1 MRVKL
6 IKNIRPAGLPQ
17 VLMLAGSTVETTFET
32 ATKWITQG
40 YAVPDRP
47 KAETATI
54 QPKEKA
60 IKRKK

>member
-1 MRVKL
+1 
-6 IKNIRPAGLPQ
+6 
-17 VLMLAGSTVETTFET
+17 MLVGSTVETTFET

-47 KAETATI
+47 EIETATI

>member
-1 MRVKL
+1 
-6 IKNIRPAGLPQ
+6 
-17 VLMLAGSTVETTFET
+17 MLVGSTVETTFET

-47 KAETATI
+47 KAETSTI

-60 IKRKK
+60 IRRKK